1 MKATARNDNLM
12 DISNIT
18 SDGLT
23 DPFSPKREKESS
35 ELSYIKDLFY
45 ILKADS
51 CDERDL
57 KIHLNVIP
65 DLTNSQLLLILGF
78 SYFFSSDLLELKMKD
93 VIIKSGEGSK
103 KRKGNL
109 IRSIRENLEKDSDCA
124 VFGPKSRYMKS
135 ILGRSFIFAIN
146 KNLYNISQYILTNS
160 DELSISKKSLIRL
173 AKKGNFP
180 VLKALIHKCS
190 ISKKKKKISEILSKI
205 YGNYKERILD
215 EIGILGVLSDQKAGF
230 DDLELLEIIH
240 KELKIG
246 ISEDL
251 ICELIKSKRT
261 DVIELLGEQGIKAI
275 NERVLKLAING
286 EEWKFI
292 FKHLEEFIDD
302 HLVSD
307 PTQGKFENN
316 TLGKALCNSIQN
328 SFENIE
334 AKLYVCEQC
343 LAYLGF
349 EDAENLLNIFTDSLE
364 YLKSSSSS
372 EEVIQKG
379 FLFHNYNPFKICILI
394 IELSKAIGKKY
405 ITIQKHSEKLKQ
417 EMLNISNII
426 QRGISSDIEYRSII
440 LDKDLKGR
448 EIISIIQELN
458 LFTLLERPETE
469 KVVKTFWS
477 SQYNTSGS
485 FFQASTNYS
494 LLFSYPLES
503 RIDLEQKLRF
513 RTEVSQLEPHWG
525 QFKVWKKS
533 TFLRYMATTGFLL
546 LYCLLCQINL
556 MAFANDIIVA
566 TERATKNFAVRGVTI
581 AKLYEEMETNVT
593 LQEEFSQI
601 EYVEGDHQ
609 SERRFLDFLFQYNP
623 QLQVVSDHF
632 TDNISRDIETVAT
645 CLYISILM
653 FIYLLQFVLERI
665 FAIIEQRHINLLRA
679 DIILSLLIIGISIYL
694 YDGYYR
700 SYEYAHKHYYTLF
713 NTFSLD
719 FCFIIKY
726 ADFNNGY
733 LEYHVA
739 MMALLWMGVL
749 FSLKISRIIGP
760 LIIIFIAMMKDIV
773 IFLVV
778 FIIQLLIFA
787 CIGNILFV
795 AIIDKYDTFMNCLL
809 TLYQASLGEFD
820 YDDFN
825 FYDNNRRTLGKCYLT
840 IFLLLNTILAINL
853 LIAILSTTYAIL
865 SARSTPLF
873 LIENIKQRPL
883 YKYSKRYGSLVSSF
897 FPFYLFVPFF
907 APLLLNKNKKKN
919 NNIIL
924 HFEFIPIYIIL
935 HALFL
940 VVSLFLLPFTYLKI
954 IIHKIRLIQ
963 RGKYK
968 NHTKW
973 VGIVQLF
980 LYIVFGLL
988 VNIIQTL
995 FFDSIKFTK
1004 QTYSHHIPI
1013 LYDSRDLDFLTENK
1027 LQIILSHLSKIT
1039 GESRSSK
1046 IEVDAFLRDFRVN
1059 CRREGSHSSDYAYV
1073 LRLMNLRIVE
1083 TDSKDINSLTL
1094 REILLFD
1101 LFVRRNTIN
1110 NIVYPSLLLELIL
1123 SSIQFKLLRKLI
1135 VGATKSQLIYN
1146 EEEYK
1151 VRKCPSRVI
1160 WILHY
1165 SNLTKIMS
1173 NMRKEEEEYSILG
1186 LTQKKAQ

>member
-1 MKATARNDNLM
+1 M
-12 DISNIT
+12 
-18 SDGLT
+18 
-23 DPFSPKREKESS
+23 
-35 ELSYIKDLFY
+35 
-45 ILKADS
+45 
-51 CDERDL
+51 
-57 KIHLNVIP
+57 
-65 DLTNSQLLLILGF
+65 
-78 SYFFSSDLLELKMKD
+78 
-93 VIIKSGEGSK
+93 
-103 KRKGNL
+103 
-109 IRSIRENLEKDSDCA
+109 
-124 VFGPKSRYMKS
+124 
-135 ILGRSFIFAIN
+135 
-146 KNLYNISQYILTNS
+146 
-160 DELSISKKSLIRL
+160 
-173 AKKGNFP
+173 
-180 VLKALIHKCS
+180 
-190 ISKKKKKISEILSKI
+190 
-205 YGNYKERILD
+205 
-215 EIGILGVLSDQKAGF
+215 GVLSDQKAGF

-261 DVIELLGEQGIKAI
+261 DMIELLGEQGIKAI
-275 NERVLKLAING
+275 NERALKLAINR

-364 YLKSSSSS
+364 YLKSSSALSS
-372 EEVIQKG
+372 PEEVIQKG

-405 ITIQKHSEKLKQ
+405 ITIQKHSEKLEQ

-623 QLQVVSDHF
+623 QLQVVSDDF

-665 FAIIEQRHINLLRA
+665 FAIIEHRHINLLRA

-713 NTFSLD
+713 NTFIQPGFLFHYKIRGLQQWIS
-719 FCFIIKY
+719 
-726 ADFNNGY
+726 
-733 LEYHVA
+733 
-739 MMALLWMGVL
+739 GV
-749 FSLKISRIIGP
+749 SRSNDGS
-760 LIIIFIAMMKDIV
+760 FVD
-773 IFLVV
+773 
-778 FIIQLLIFA
+778 
-787 CIGNILFV
+787 GN
-795 AIIDKYDTFMNCLL
+795 
-809 TLYQASLGEFD
+809 
-820 YDDFN
+820 
-825 FYDNNRRTLGKCYLT
+825 
-840 IFLLLNTILAINL
+840 
-853 LIAILSTTYAIL
+853 
-865 SARSTPLF
+865 
-873 LIENIKQRPL
+873 
-883 YKYSKRYGSLVSSF
+883 
-897 FPFYLFVPFF
+897 
-907 APLLLNKNKKKN
+907 PLL
-919 NNIIL
+919 
-924 HFEFIPIYIIL
+924 P
-935 HALFL
+935 
-940 VVSLFLLPFTYLKI
+940 
-954 IIHKIRLIQ
+954 
-963 RGKYK
+963 
-968 NHTKW
+968 
-973 VGIVQLF
+973 
-980 LYIVFGLL
+980 
-988 VNIIQTL
+988 
-995 FFDSIKFTK
+995 
-1004 QTYSHHIPI
+1004 
-1013 LYDSRDLDFLTENK
+1013 
-1027 LQIILSHLSKIT
+1027 
-1039 GESRSSK
+1039 
-1046 IEVDAFLRDFRVN
+1046 
-1059 CRREGSHSSDYAYV
+1059 
-1073 LRLMNLRIVE
+1073 
-1083 TDSKDINSLTL
+1083 KD
-1094 REILLFD
+1094 
-1101 LFVRRNTIN
+1101 
-1110 NIVYPSLLLELIL
+1110 
-1123 SSIQFKLLRKLI
+1123 
-1135 VGATKSQLIYN
+1135 
-1146 EEEYK
+1146 
-1151 VRKCPSRVI
+1151 
-1160 WILHY
+1160 
-1165 SNLTKIMS
+1165 
-1173 NMRKEEEEYSILG
+1173 
-1186 LTQKKAQ
+1186 